1 MHHQKTAE
9 RFTVDLAI
17 SMILAMALL
26 LALIVVTQGSPLVR
40 FAAAPL
46 ILRRLTF
53 QGRYSPFERFQFMN
67 CA

>member
-1 MHHQKTAE
+1 VQASETPHP
-9 RFTVDLAI
+9 
-17 SMILAMALL
+17 ILRNVQRVILHRPAL
-26 LALIVVTQGSPLVR
+26 TQGSPLVR

-53 QGRYSPFERFQFMN
+53 QGRYSPLERFQFMN